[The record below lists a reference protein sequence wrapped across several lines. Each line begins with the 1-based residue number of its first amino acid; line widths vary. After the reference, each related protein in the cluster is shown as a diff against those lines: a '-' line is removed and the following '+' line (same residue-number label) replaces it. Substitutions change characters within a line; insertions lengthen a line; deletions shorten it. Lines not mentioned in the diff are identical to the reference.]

1 MKKTL
6 YFLTA
11 LLVAFPGWANIQ
23 NNELNYASTKD
34 IRDINPHLYS
44 GEMAAQNMVFEPLV
58 VNTEFGPQPYLA
70 ESWSISPDGKTYI
83 FKLRTDVTFSDGEPF
98 NAQAVKLNID
108 AVLDN
113 YSRHAWLELVQQID
127 SVRVIDDYT
136 IELKL
141 KNAYYPTL
149 TELSFTRPF
158 RFISPHAFIAGK
170 TKDGVQG
177 YAGTGPW
184 VLAEHE
190 PEQYARFTANPHYW
204 GKKPQLNAVIWNV
217 IRDRQAML
225 SALQKGD
232 IQLIFGADG
241 DMVNMDAFD
250 KLKSS
255 KTVSTLLS
263 EPTATR
269 FIVLNSGREI
279 TGELPVREAL
289 QLAVNKQGIA
299 QGVFANSE
307 SVAQTLMAKNVPY
320 SDVEVKVYD
329 YDVVKARQLLDF
341 AGWKLTA
348 GKGIREK
355 QGKPL
360 SLLLSYNINN
370 AGEKEIA
377 ELLQMDF
384 KEIGV
389 ELRILGEEKQ
399 AYLDRQKSGDFD
411 LQYSL
416 SWGKPYDPTSY
427 ISSFRVPTH
436 ADYQAQKGL
445 KNKPEINLIIGELL
459 VTPDETLRKKLYV
472 NLWRTLAEQAIYIPL
487 TYARTKAVFSN
498 ELKGVGFNQSQY
510 EIPFERMYFSSK

>member
-1 MKKTL
+1 
-6 YFLTA
+6 
-11 LLVAFPGWANIQ
+11 
-23 NNELNYASTKD
+23 
-34 IRDINPHLYS
+34 
-44 GEMAAQNMVFEPLV
+44 
-58 VNTEFGPQPYLA
+58 
-70 ESWSISPDGKTYI
+70 
-83 FKLRTDVTFSDGEPF
+83 
-98 NAQAVKLNID
+98 
-108 AVLDN
+108 
-113 YSRHAWLELVQQID
+113 
-127 SVRVIDDYT
+127 
-136 IELKL
+136 
-141 KNAYYPTL
+141 
-149 TELSFTRPF
+149 F
-158 RFISPHAFIAGK
+158 RFISPRAFIAGK

-177 YAGTGPW
+177 YVGTGPW
-184 VLAEHE
+184 VLEEHE
-190 PEQYARFTANPHYW
+190 PEQYARFTANPNYW
-204 GKKPQLNAVIWNV
+204 GKKPKLNAVVWNV
-217 IRDRQAML
+217 IPDRQAML
-225 SALQKGD
+225 LALQKGD

-241 DMVNMDAFD
+241 DMVSMDAFD

-263 EPTATR
+263 EPTSTR
-269 FIVLNSGREI
+269 SIVLNSGREI
-279 TGELPVREAL
+279 TGDLAVREAL
-289 QLAVNKQGIA
+289 ESAVNKQGIA

-320 SDVEVKVYD
+320 SDVDVKVYD
-329 YDVVKARQLLDF
+329 YDVAKARQLLDF

-348 GKGIREK
+348 GKAIREK

-377 ELLQMDF
+377 ELLQADF

-416 SWGKPYDPTSY
+416 SWGKPYDPASY

-445 KNKPEINLIIGELL
+445 RNKPEINLIIGELL
-459 VTPDETLRKKLYV
+459 ITPDETLRKKLYV
-472 NLWRTLAEQAIYIPL
+472 NLWKTLAEQAVYIPL